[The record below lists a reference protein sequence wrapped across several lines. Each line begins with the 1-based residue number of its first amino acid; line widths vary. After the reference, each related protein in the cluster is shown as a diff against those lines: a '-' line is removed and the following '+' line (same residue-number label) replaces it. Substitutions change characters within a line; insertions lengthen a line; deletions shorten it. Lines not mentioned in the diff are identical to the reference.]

1 MKFGELKSK
10 IEKYLIESYNDNSF
24 KEEFKVFKSL
34 VLENKKIKKLFF
46 IYDELSTNKGYS
58 KDVAE
63 QFINECITIYEN
75 TINKVTPKEI
85 KLLNLWVSDVK
96 TENQYKDIDTLFSSN
111 ILTLENKVNSRKNIS
126 QILIKE
132 DKKSEVISIPIKSMV
147 NIANQT
153 IESYI
158 KNLSESD
165 KKVFINLMNE
175 DDNKLNKEFEVI
187 KEDLISKLESL
198 KESSDNDTSIRIEE
212 SIEKIKSEKYDKL
225 NYFKLKNL
233 RENI

>member
-24 KEEFKVFKSL
+24 KEEFKIFKSL

-46 IYDELSTNKGYS
+46 VYDELSSNKGYS

-75 TINKVTPKEI
+75 TINKITPKEI
-85 KLLNLWVSDVK
+85 KLLKLWVSDVK
-96 TENQYKDIDTLFSSN
+96 SENQYEDIDSLFSSN
-111 ILTLENKVNSRKNIS
+111 ILTLENKINSRKNIS

-132 DKKSEVISIPIKSMV
+132 NKKSEVISIPIKSMV

-165 KKVFINLMNE
+165 KKIFINLMNE
-175 DDNKLNKEFEVI
+175 DDNKLNKEFDII
-187 KEDLISKLESL
+187 KKDLISKLESL
-198 KESSDNDTSIRIEE
+198 KQNSDNETSNRIEE

-233 RENI
+233 KENI

>member
-175 DDNKLNKEFEVI
+175 DDNKLNKEFEVV

>member
-46 IYDELSTNKGYS
+46 VYDELSSNKGYS

-75 TINKVTPKEI
+75 TINKITPKEI

-96 TENQYKDIDTLFSSN
+96 SENQYEDIDSLFSSN
-111 ILTLENKVNSRKNIS
+111 ILTLENKINSRKNIS

-132 DKKSEVISIPIKSMV
+132 NKKSEIISIPIKSMV

-165 KKVFINLMNE
+165 KKIFINLMNE
-175 DDNKLNKEFEVI
+175 DDNKLNKEFDII
-187 KEDLISKLESL
+187 KKDLISKLESL
-198 KESSDNDTSIRIEE
+198 KQNSDNETSNRIEE

-233 RENI
+233 KENI